1 LGETALKH
9 TRAQIAI
16 IKTERERLHQA
27 LSVHP
32 HVRRVYPSDAN
43 FLLVR
48 FTDAQT
54 VFDTLLNAGIV
65 IRDQRAAPQLHD
77 ALRITIGTP
86 EQNDRVLSTLETIG
100 DSK

>member
-1 LGETALKH
+1 
-9 TRAQIAI
+9 
-16 IKTERERLHQA
+16 
-27 LSVHP
+27 LSEHP
-32 HVRRVYPSDAN
+32 QVRRVYASDAN

-48 FTDAQT
+48 FNDAQT
-54 VFDTLLNAGIV
+54 VFDTLLKSGIV

-86 EQNDRVLSTLETIG
+86 EQNNRVLTVLKTIS